1 MNIIWV
7 ATTGNDST
15 GTGSRTA
22 PYATIEYAI
31 QQMASGDQI
40 RILDGT
46 YIPTDSVVVSG
57 LDGSIFAENPGT
69 VFIQPEKTRLH
80 QACVAILD
88 ANRFSVYGI
97 NVLQAA
103 DTSGNLI
110 GMYVENVE
118 TFLAHTCA
126 VSDFEIP
133 SGSNGYG
140 IFASGSLGR
149 IEKCRVSNMT
159 GSGEWLYGIYTQ
171 NIDQIECDVN
181 NVVGVAGSGCKVR
194 PVILEG
200 FRPGPPP
207 PTPPT
212 PGPPPIDPDPDAHW
226 WVFPDAAIPPN
237 TTQRLYT
244 APNTGL
250 DLKQFTFVVCVK
262 PKDVYDTRFL
272 TIGQEQVAPFA
283 SNISHLART
292 VQPFGDWYNLE
303 GMTSSNGAFPAGGNR
318 CTQVGFYNTP
328 ANPADDERWVLG
340 YTYLYSGAPGNNSL
354 GYFYQRAPAPP
365 TLGRSTVVQNLSP
378 GPPFGTTHPAE
389 FFGSAVGGLSFYGNV
404 HWLAIYDW
412 TLSTNPSDEFDDL
425 YDLSIFPFDLA
436 GLVYYVDFSQMPAAK
451 ITPQIDTLGVGDL
464 FVENWANITRGP

>member
-15 GTGSRTA
+15 GIGNRTA

-31 QQMASGDQI
+31 QQMVSGDQV

-80 QACVAILD
+80 QAGVAILD

-110 GMYVENVE
+110 GIYVENVE

-171 NIDQIECDVN
+171 NIDQIECDVDN
-181 NVVGVAGSGCKVR
+181 LIGVAGSGCKVR

-200 FRPGPPP
+200 FRPGP
-207 PTPPT
+207 TPPT
-212 PGPPPIDPDPDAHW
+212 PTPPLPYDADPKMNWWWFPDPNIGANN
-226 WVFPDAAIPPN
+226 A
-237 TTQRLYT
+237 QRLYT
-244 APNTGL
+244 GPQIGL
-250 DLKQFTFVVCVK
+250 DLQDFTAVTMLRSPVGVTPSHRAPVMGYYGATNDGVSIARSWAFESYTGNWQGWVSNDGANPSVIVK
-262 PKDVYDTRFL
+262 MSGVGDVADQDLLFGFTYHYN
-272 TIGQEQVAPFA
+272 AP
-283 SNISHLART
+283 
-292 VQPFGDWYNLE
+292 P
-303 GMTSSNGAFPAGGNR
+303 GGNSDASVYWNQLATGKRTATVANMEGPPVATGYPFHMLGMPWTVWHTR
-318 CTQVGFYNTP
+318 CWWGRAYWYALFTRKFTEGDF
-328 ANPADDERWVLG
+328 DS
-340 YTYLYSGAPGNNSL
+340 LYSGATMP
-354 GYFYQRAPAPP
+354 
-365 TLGRSTVVQNLSP
+365 
-378 GPPFGTTHPAE
+378 
-389 FFGSAVGGLSFYGNV
+389 
-404 HWLAIYDW
+404 YDD
-412 TLSTNPSDEFDDL
+412 PDVAF
-425 YDLSIFPFDLA
+425 
-436 GLVYYVDFSQMPAAK
+436 YVDFRQTPAPM
-451 ITPQIDTLGVGDL
+451 ITPNIDNFGIGDL
-464 FVENWANITRGP
+464 NVHNWANMVLNGP